1 MRSRDPLI
9 LVVDDDPNIVRIVR
23 VKLERNGLRVDAA
36 ANGREALV
44 CIENARPD
52 LILLDVMMPVMD
64 GLELVQKLKDSS
76 DLRTIPVFLLTARG
90 QMDDKKTA
98 YRIGVEDYITKPF
111 SPSEVLRRV
120 QAHFAEA

>member
-1 MRSRDPLI
+1 MSGPVPMV

-23 VKLERNGLRVDAA
+23 VKLERNGFSVRDA

-44 CIENARPD
+44 SIAEARPE

-64 GLELVQKLKDSS
+64 GIELVEKLKGSP

-111 SPSEVLRRV
+111 SPTEVLHRV
-120 QAHFAEA
+120 RAHFAKS